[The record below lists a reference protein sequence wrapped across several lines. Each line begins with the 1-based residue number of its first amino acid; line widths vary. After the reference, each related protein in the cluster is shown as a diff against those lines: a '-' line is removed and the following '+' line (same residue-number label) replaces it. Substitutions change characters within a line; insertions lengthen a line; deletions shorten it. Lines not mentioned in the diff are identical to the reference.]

1 MRPVQQKFMSKN
13 NVVLI
18 TGCSTGIGRCLAL
31 GLQARGYHVIASCR
45 NPDDLPDLAESGL
58 DAVVLDLDDSDS
70 IRNGLAKTLEL
81 TDGKLFGLI
90 NNGAYGQPGAVEDLT
105 RTSLRDQF
113 ETNVF
118 GTQEITNRVI
128 PIMRR
133 ENTGRIIQISS
144 ILGFVCLKYRGAYNA
159 SKYALEG
166 LTDTMRLELAGS
178 GIELSLIE
186 PGPITSEFR
195 VNSLHKFI
203 QHIDRSHSA
212 HQAEYQ
218 ELEKR
223 LKSDLPTRYT
233 LPPEAVL
240 EAAIHALTSRRPRIR
255 YRVTTPTK
263 VLAVLKRILTDRMLD
278 NYLLKR

>member
-1 MRPVQQKFMSKN
+1 MNKN
-13 NVVLI
+13 KPILI
-18 TGCSTGIGRCLAL
+18 TGCSTGIGRCLAS
-31 GLQARGYHVIASCR
+31 GLHARGYHVIASCR
-45 NPDDLPDLAESGL
+45 NPADLPALAEIGL
-58 DAVVLDLDDSDS
+58 DTVVLDLDAPEA
-70 IRNGLAKTLEL
+70 IGNGLAKTLEL

-105 RTSLRDQF
+105 RASLCAQF

-118 GTQEITNRVI
+118 GTQELTNRVI
-128 PIMRR
+128 PVMRKN
-133 ENTGRIIQISS
+133 NTGRIIQISS
-144 ILGFVCLKYRGAYNA
+144 VLGFVSLKYRGAYNA

-203 QHIDRSHSA
+203 EHIDRSHST

-223 LKSDLPTRYT
+223 LKSDRPTRYT

-240 EAAIHALTSRRPRIR
+240 EATIQALESPRPKVR

-263 VLAVLKRILTDRMLD
+263 VLATLKRILPDRMLD
-278 NYLLKR
+278 NYLRKR

>member
-1 MRPVQQKFMSKN
+1 MNKN
-13 NVVLI
+13 NAILI
-18 TGCSTGIGRCLAL
+18 TGCSTGIGHCLAR
-31 GLQARGYHVIASCR
+31 GLQTRGYHVIASCR
-45 NPDDLPDLAESGL
+45 NPDDLPVLAEIGL
-58 DAVVLDLDDSDS
+58 DTVVLDLDDPES
-70 IRNGLAKTLEL
+70 IGNGLAKTLEL
-81 TDGKLFGLI
+81 TNGKLFGLI
-90 NNGAYGQPGAVEDLT
+90 NNGAYGQPGAVEDLP
-105 RTSLRDQF
+105 RTSLRAQF

-118 GTQEITNRVI
+118 GTQELTNRVI
-128 PIMRR
+128 PIMRQN
-133 ENTGRIIQISS
+133 NTGRIIQISS
-144 ILGFVCLKYRGAYNA
+144 VLGFVSLKYRGAYNA

-203 QHIDRSHSA
+203 EHIDRSHSV

-223 LKSDLPTRYT
+223 LKSDRPTRYT

-240 EAAIHALTSRRPRIR
+240 EATIQALESPRPRIR

>member
-1 MRPVQQKFMSKN
+1 MNKN
-13 NVVLI
+13 NAVLI

-70 IRNGLAKTLEL
+70 IESGLARTLEL

-118 GTQEITNRVI
+118 GTQELTNRVI
-128 PIMRR
+128 PVMRR

-195 VNSLHKFI
+195 VNSLNKFI
-203 QHIDRSHSA
+203 QNIDRSHSA

-278 NYLLKR
+278 NYLGKR

>member
-1 MRPVQQKFMSKN
+1 MNKN
-13 NVVLI
+13 NPVLI

-31 GLQARGYHVIASCR
+31 GLHARDYHVIASCR
-45 NPDDLPDLAESGL
+45 NPDDLSGLVESGL
-58 DAVVLDLDDSDS
+58 DAVALDLDDSDS
-70 IRNGLAKTLEL
+70 IGDGLAKTLEL
-81 TDGKLFGLI
+81 TGGKLFGLI

-105 RTSLRDQF
+105 RASLQAQF

-118 GTQEITNRVI
+118 GTQELTNRVI
-128 PIMRR
+128 PIMRQG
-133 ENTGRIIQISS
+133 NTGRIIQISS
-144 ILGFVCLKYRGAYNA
+144 VLGFVCLKYRGAYNA

-195 VNSLHKFI
+195 VNSLRKFI
-203 QHIDRSHSA
+203 ELIEHIDRSRSA

-223 LKSDLPTRYT
+223 LKSDHPTRYT

-240 EAAIHALTSRRPRIR
+240 EATVQALESPRPRIR

-263 VLAVLKRILTDRMLD
+263 VLALLKRVLTDRMLD